1 MKVSLLLVTIETPKK
16 EDTVKV
22 PAKVD
27 VTEQGMKKRKGGHM
41 NMLARKRE
49 EDVNIAEWDN
59 VQAMIDAD
67 YELAARLQAQEQE
80 ELTVEEKS
88 KLAEESS
95 SKRAGTELEQERI
108 KKKKIDDDQE
118 EAEMK
123 KHMEIIVAEQEING
137 NSFKLAAQTTTNA
150 DGSSTT
156 LVPGLVT
163 TEENAQKKN
172 YVKARSILLMALPNE
187 HLMTFNQYKDA
198 KTLFAAIQTRFGG
211 NEATKKLRRLKSVA
225 ILGENI
231 SQEVSTLKFLRSLP
245 SEWNNHIVVKGTAS
259 SNSSSKN
266 MAFMSS
272 SSSTNEVNTA
282 YGVSTANSQVSPA
295 STQLD
300 MRRRRFFQ
308 KSGRKITINRS
319 DTAGY
324 DKSKGYFH
332 PPRFDLSNSGLEE
345 FQQPEF
351 EGYGPKNSKS
361 VSEKISKDV
370 RESPDTSLVE
380 KLVSDEILKKK
391 TGSPTVTKIEL
402 LVLSVEVLTMCMRTA
417 ITIKGKGFTWVFF
430 LASKDETS
438 GILKSFITEI
448 KNLVAKKVTIVICNN
463 GTEFKNRVMSEFC
476 EQKGIKRE
484 FNIARTPQ
492 QNSVTERRNGTLIEV
507 ARTMLPDSK
516 LPTIF
521 WAEAVNIAC
530 YVQNKSFMRPL
541 GCHVTILNTLDYL
554 GKFDGK
560 SDEGFFI
567 GYSMNSEGPKWL
579 FDIDVLT
586 ESINYVPVKDGS
598 LFDSS
603 LKNTSN
609 DEPQPSSDA
618 GKKDDE
624 GSGVRTRR
632 MTKTTNEQGFISVVY
647 EGKTHEDLHTCL
659 FACFLSQEELKKVIK
674 ALKRSLSLDST
685 MARRSF
691 LQLSSKQQKDERGIV
706 IRNKARL
713 VAQGYTQEEEINYE
727 EFFALVARIEAIR
740 LFLGYA
746 SFKDFIVYQMDERC
760 HF

>member
-1 MKVSLLLVTIETPKK
+1 MFVELMDKRKK
-16 EDTVKV
+16 HFTRLKAEEQRIKPPTKTQKRSQMYTYLKHMAGYKQNQLKSKNYDEIQNSKRTGEELESDNSKKQKIDENVE
-22 PAKVD
+22 AKVD
-27 VTEQGMKKRKGGHM
+27 DEV
-41 NMLARKRE
+41 
-49 EDVNIAEWDN
+49 
-59 VQAMIDAD
+59 
-67 YELAARLQAQEQE
+67 
-80 ELTVEEKS
+80 
-88 KLAEESS
+88 
-95 SKRAGTELEQERI
+95 
-108 KKKKIDDDQE
+108 
-118 EAEMK
+118 EMK
-123 KHMEIIVAEQEING
+123 KLMEIVPHDENG

-198 KTLFAAIQTRFGG
+198 RTLFAAIQTRFGG

-231 SQEVSTLKFLRSLP
+231 SQEGLNLKFLRSLP

-282 YGVSTANSQVSPA
+282 YG
-295 STQLD
+295 
-300 MRRRRFFQ
+300 
-308 KSGRKITINRS
+308 
-319 DTAGY
+319 
-324 DKSKGYFH
+324 GYFH

-624 GSGVRTRR
+624 GVNKESGMMSQRHEKNNTWQLMQTWQVCLGNQPVMAAINHYVIAALTRYGLLSVTVMDNKR
-632 MTKTTNEQGFISVVY
+632 INAIIAVAEKLRLRFARAKKREKRKTTPMATQAL
-647 EGKTHEDLHTCL
+647 TTC
-659 FACFLSQEELKKVIK
+659 FPIKIKFDFPPNNRNHKCNGVI
-674 ALKRSLSLDST
+674 
-685 MARRSF
+685 
-691 LQLSSKQQKDERGIV
+691 IV
-706 IRNKARL
+706 DN
-713 VAQGYTQEEEINYE
+713 GYI
-727 EFFALVARIEAIR
+727 
-740 LFLGYA
+740 
-746 SFKDFIVYQMDERC
+746 KDFAIITNAKEETIFC
-760 HF
+760 I